1 MGSFVGGAMCATAR
15 EESADLASYTEKPGN
30 TTYARVRVRTESM
43 EADRNSARA
52 AAGEQYGVLLTTQ
65 ELSVLAVAT
74 GLIELSAGGDLSDA
88 SDARAPGAN
97 LGRAELAEEVR
108 ARLQEAVGR
117 AGALN
122 AVEFT
127 GEQWLFAIAT
137 LAMFAEFLGQ
147 YADGLREGGE
157 ADEALERYFP
167 GINGDPFRV
176 ELIAD
181 RARLVQL
188 RLEQKQR

>member
-1 MGSFVGGAMCATAR
+1 MDVGRDAPKAPP
-15 EESADLASYTEKPGN
+15 EEHYS
-30 TTYARVRVRTESM
+30 
-43 EADRNSARA
+43 
-52 AAGEQYGVLLTTQ
+52 VLLTTQ

-74 GLIELSAGGDLSDA
+74 GLIEQSAGGDLVTAADPHS
-88 SDARAPGAN
+88 SGAN

-122 AVEFT
+122 AVELS

-147 YADGLREGGE
+147 YADGLREGSAPDDG
-157 ADEALERYFP
+157 LERYFP
-167 GINGDPFRV
+167 GIDGDPFRV
-176 ELIAD
+176 EVVAD

>member
-1 MGSFVGGAMCATAR
+1 
-15 EESADLASYTEKPGN
+15 
-30 TTYARVRVRTESM
+30 M
-43 EADRNSARA
+43 EADTGAPA
-52 AAGEQYGVLLTTQ
+52 ATGEQYSLLLTTQ
-65 ELSVLAVAT
+65 EVSVLAVAT
-74 GLIELSAGGDLSDA
+74 GLIEQSAGNDLGEA

-122 AVEFT
+122 MVQFS
-127 GEQWLFAIAT
+127 GEQWLFAIAS

-147 YADGLREGGE
+147 YADGLREGSDPD
-157 ADEALERYFP
+157 AALERYFP
-167 GINGDPFRV
+167 GIDGDPFRV
-176 ELIAD
+176 EAIAD

>member
-1 MGSFVGGAMCATAR
+1 MVANGGA
-15 EESADLASYTEKPGN
+15 
-30 TTYARVRVRTESM
+30 
-43 EADRNSARA
+43 
-52 AAGEQYGVLLTTQ
+52 AGRQAEEQYTVLLTTQ

-74 GLIELSAGGDLSDA
+74 GLIEQSAGSDLVEA

-122 AVEFT
+122 AVEFS
-127 GEQWLFAIAT
+127 GEQWLFAIAS

-147 YADGLREGGE
+147 YADGLREGSE
-157 ADEALERYFP
+157 PDEALERYFP
-167 GINGDPFRV
+167 GIDGDAFRV
-176 ELIAD
+176 EAIAD